1 MLLEEMKWVIRIVV
15 ALFFSFVFFGAIQYF
30 FPFNI
35 WLSAALALVGGLFIA
50 LREAFDF
57 VKKGYEARKA
67 PYELRELQRKE
78 AAAEGEKT
86 RLIRSPSADE
96 LRKHGQSAVERTLD
110 ERFKK
115 TGEGPLTLGASFLD
129 PEE

>member
-15 ALFFSFVFFGAIQYF
+15 ALFFGLVFFGAIQYF

-86 RLIRSPSADE
+86 RLIRAPNADE

-115 TGEGPLTLGASFLD
+115 TSEDPLHTRRFI
-129 PEE
+129 P